1 MNDDSHAGRFGSLT
15 LRPIGVIRTDLH
27 PPAPSLG
34 PPLTP
39 DELRAR
45 MAASPASREL
55 GRVEVFE
62 EFSVG
67 LADIDDY
74 EQLYLFF
81 WLHRSTPPRDLA
93 PFVGRPRGLF
103 ATHSPS
109 RPNPLGLT
117 IVRLVERQGR
127 ILVVEGVDMYDG
139 TPLLDIK
146 PYVERGGATSTS
158 GTSRR

>member
-1 MNDDSHAGRFGSLT
+1 MACDSPSGHIDNVTF
-15 LRPIGVIRTDLH
+15 RPIGIIRTDLH
-27 PPAPSLG
+27 PPARAPG
-34 PPLTP
+34 PPLSP

-45 MAASPASREL
+45 MAASPETHER

-62 EFSVG
+62 EFAAG
-67 LADIDDY
+67 LADIEDY

-103 ATHSPS
+103 ATRSPG

-117 IVRLVERQGR
+117 IVRLIERQGR

-146 PYVERGGATSTS
+146 PHVGRDGATRSAD
-158 GTSRR
+158 TSRR

>member
-1 MNDDSHAGRFGSLT
+1 MGGVRRRPDGRHH
-15 LRPIGVIRTDLH
+15 I
-27 PPAPSLG
+27 
-34 PPLTP
+34 
-39 DELRAR
+39 E
-45 MAASPASREL
+45 
-55 GRVEVFE
+55 
-62 EFSVG
+62 
-67 LADIDDY
+67 DY

-117 IVRLVERQGR
+117 IVRLIERQRR

-146 PYVERGGATSTS
+146 PYVERGGATSTG

>member
-1 MNDDSHAGRFGSLT
+1 MNLT
-15 LRPIGVIRTDLH
+15 LRPIGVIHTDLQT
-27 PPAPSLG
+27 PTPEPG

-39 DELRAR
+39 DEVRAR
-45 MAASPASREL
+45 MAAAPASRER
-55 GRVEVFE
+55 GHVEVFE
-62 EFSVG
+62 EFASG
-67 LADIDDY
+67 LADVEDY

-81 WLHRSTPPRDLA
+81 WLHRSTQPRDLA
-93 PFVGRPRGLF
+93 PFISPPRGIF

-117 IVRLVERQGR
+117 IVRLIERQGR

-146 PYVERGGATSTS
+146 PYVEHGGPHSPH
-158 GTSRR
+158 

>member
-1 MNDDSHAGRFGSLT
+1 MTDEAPSGSYGSLT
-15 LRPIGVIRTDLH
+15 LRPIGVIHTDLH
-27 PPAPSLG
+27 PPAPAPG

-45 MAASPASREL
+45 MAGSPASYER
-55 GRVEVFE
+55 GRGEVFE
-62 EFSVG
+62 EFAAG
-67 LADIDDY
+67 LADIEDC
-74 EQLYLFF
+74 EQLCLFF
-81 WLHRSTPPRDLA
+81 WLHQSAPPRDLA

-117 IVRLVERQGR
+117 IVRLIERQGR
-127 ILVVEGVDMYDG
+127 VLVVEGVDMYDG

-146 PYVERGGATSTS
+146 PYVGRGGPRTPH
-158 GTSRR
+158 